1 MTATSSSRFPAPS
14 RSITWLESHREWLS
28 ITFGTTTSAT
38 PQGRDS
44 TASCQSFRNES
55 SLKQA
60 DNNKKA
66 HQAVKEPIVGF
77 SYFTLSQ
84 SKLKLQQPVAA
95 MDCLFEVLRK
105 HEQLDVQVLLSQD
118 IATYLQMKML
128 EAKTRYNIA
137 LCLLQYPSS
146 VLLSKRCTPLLAAN
160 RNSIKKDN
168 ASLFSD
174 MSPFHQA
181 LTELEYCHGIQRN
194 CKNLWQQNESLLTHT
209 LNQQLTFDNL
219 QQEYQETCEQLAMLQ
234 CKRHNPAEAIIKYNE
249 AKDILVCR
257 LEQQASSNQQQD
269 LELQSARLWF
279 HLGTLHYKAKF
290 FKQARDAYR
299 SSLKLYC
306 FTIQSRQLLPQ
317 DEIHVKQMK
326 HRTGIKSNMYASCS
340 MNYWIDR
347 NSV

>member
-28 ITFGTTTSAT
+28 ITFGTTTSAK
-38 PQGRDS
+38 PQGRDAS
-44 TASCQSFRNES
+44 TASCQSLSNES
-55 SLKQA
+55 SRKQV
-60 DNNKKA
+60 DTNKKA
-66 HQAVKEPIVGF
+66 HQADKEPIVGF
-77 SYFTLSQ
+77 SNFTLAQ

-146 VLLSKRCTPLLAAN
+146 VLLSKRCTPLLAVN
-160 RNSIKKDN
+160 RNSVPNDN
-168 ASLFSD
+168 SSLFSD
-174 MSPFHQA
+174 RSPFHQA

-194 CKNLWQQNESLLTHT
+194 CKQLWLKNESLLTHT
-209 LNQQLTFDNL
+209 RNPQLTLDNL
-219 QQEYQETCEQLAMLQ
+219 QQDYQETCEQLAMLH

-249 AKDILVCR
+249 AKDILVSR
-257 LEQQASSNQQQD
+257 LEQQASSNQD
-269 LELQSARLWF
+269 LELQLARLWF
-279 HLGTLHYKAKF
+279 HLGTLHYKAKC

-299 SSLKLYC
+299 SSLQLYC
-306 FTIQSRQLLPQ
+306 FTIQSRQLLLPQ

-340 MNYWIDR
+340 MNYWVDK